1 MSILDEI
8 YTKIVN
14 WQFEL
19 LLHVS
24 TRKMSNKVGWD
35 EILIDQKV
43 TYTLEMYGKL
53 FLIKNVPARIN
64 VETGEQFFSP
74 KTVDRLQQI
83 VWNQQQPVRTVT
95 LPVYEYTN

>member
-1 MSILDEI
+1 ME
-8 YTKIVN
+8 KHE
-14 WQFEL
+14 Q
-19 LLHVS
+19 
-24 TRKMSNKVGWD
+24 KMYNKATWD

-43 TYTLEMYGKL
+43 TYTLEMDGKL
-53 FLIKNVPARIN
+53 FIIENVPARVN

>member
-1 MSILDEI
+1 MKD
-8 YTKIVN
+8 
-14 WQFEL
+14 
-19 LLHVS
+19 
-24 TRKMSNKVGWD
+24 KVDWD

-43 TYTLEMYGKL
+43 TYTLEMDGKL
-53 FLIKNVPARIN
+53 FIIENVPARVN

>member
-1 MSILDEI
+1 
-8 YTKIVN
+8 
-14 WQFEL
+14 
-19 LLHVS
+19 
-24 TRKMSNKVGWD
+24 MSNNPIWN

-43 TYTLEMYGKL
+43 TYTLEIDGKL
-53 FLIKNVPARIN
+53 FLIKNVPARVN

-83 VWNQQQPVRTVT
+83 VWKGQQPVQTMT